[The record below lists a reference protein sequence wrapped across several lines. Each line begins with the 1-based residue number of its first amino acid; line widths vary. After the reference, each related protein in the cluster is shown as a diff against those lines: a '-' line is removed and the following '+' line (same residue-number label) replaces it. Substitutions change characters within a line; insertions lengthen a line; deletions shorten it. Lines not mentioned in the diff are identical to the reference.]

1 MQKPCEQTEEQ
12 RNVKLPLKASGSKKS
27 ATHHDPFISNPPTFI
42 FPSTKEKPEGYSK
55 LRWFFETLVHHPLSL
70 LALWIKS
77 LSFAST
83 PCLLLA
89 CHAASSTSLDWVT
102 VSFSAA
108 TPTCEH
114 KLSALNSSQLLSHSP
129 GGQHF
134 SGSG

>member
-77 LSFAST
+77 LSCAST

-89 CHAASSTSLDWVT
+89 CHAASSTSLDSVT
-102 VSFSAA
+102 MVSRTVNLFQRFSIYFPSD
-108 TPTCEH
+108 PTEES
-114 KLSALNSSQLLSHSP
+114 LFTAVITL
-129 GGQHF
+129 
-134 SGSG
+134 